1 MKLKLAIV
9 VDGGNI
15 QSVYTSRPDVSLQ
28 IDVIDFDNLRAEGY
42 GNDQLDRILEART
55 GNLKLL
61 EY

>member
-15 QSVYTSRPDVSLQ
+15 RSVFTNSPSVSLQ

-42 GNDQLDRILEART
+42 GSDQLDRILEERT
-55 GNLKLL
+55 RNMKLKN
-61 EY
+61 

>member
-9 VDGGNI
+9 VNGGNI

-28 IDVIDFDNLRAEGY
+28 IDVIDFDNLKAEGY
-42 GNDQLDRILEART
+42 GNDQLDCILEART

>member
-28 IDVIDFDNLRAEGY
+28 IDVIDFDNLKAEGY
-42 GNDQLDRILEART
+42 GSDQLDRILEART
-55 GNLKLL
+55 ANLKLL
-61 EY
+61 SY

>member
-1 MKLKLAIV
+1 MKLKLAV
-9 VDGGNI
+9 VIDGGNI
-15 QSVYTSRPDVSLQ
+15 QSVYTSRPEVSLQ
-28 IDVIDFDNLRAEGY
+28 IDVIDFDNLKAEGY